1 MLTTDV
7 RCRIDAKT
15 KAEAAE
21 VIEAMGLNIS
31 DAIRMFLKAGC
42 DGWGNSI

>member
-1 MLTTDV
+1 MAAYLLEDAMLTTDV

-21 VIEAMGLNIS
+21 VI
-31 DAIRMFLKAGC
+31 
-42 DGWGNSI
+42 